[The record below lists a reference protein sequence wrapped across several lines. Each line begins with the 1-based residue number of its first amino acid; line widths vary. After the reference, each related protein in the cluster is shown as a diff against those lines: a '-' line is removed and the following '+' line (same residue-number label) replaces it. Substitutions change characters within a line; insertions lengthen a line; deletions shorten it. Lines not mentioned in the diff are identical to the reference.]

1 MKIIEED
8 IYQILSSIL
17 DVEIDFIKNMN
28 KDEDLATHGMTS
40 ISAIQ
45 LVVMLEETYEFE
57 FKDEDL
63 LIDRFNT
70 LNKLFGLL
78 ASY

>member
-8 IYQILSSIL
+8 IFQILSSIL
-17 DVEIDFIKNMN
+17 GVEIDLIKNMN
-28 KDEDLATHGMTS
+28 HDEDLATHGMTS

-63 LIDRFNT
+63 LMDRFNT